1 MRTARFVFE
10 QVEFMPPTLRPGV
23 LYVSYKYKTAAH
35 LCACGCGRKVRTQLG
50 QRGIGW
56 QIKRTA
62 AGPTLWPSIGNW
74 QKDCRSHY
82 YIRDGRV
89 IWSGDWT
96 EEQVEAGRRE
106 EMRLRDQHFS
116 RSRRSLWRRLL
127 SWLFR

>member
-1 MRTARFVFE
+1 
-10 QVEFMPPTLRPGV
+10 MPSTLRPGV

-35 LCACGCGRKVRTQLG
+35 LCACGCGKKVRTQLG
-50 QRGIGW
+50 PRGIGW
-56 QIKRTA
+56 QVKCTA

-82 YIRDGRV
+82 YIQNGRV

-96 EEQVEAGRRE
+96 EEEVEAGRRE
-106 EMRLRDQHFS
+106 EMRLRDHHFTQS
-116 RSRRSLWRRLL
+116 TPSLWRRLL